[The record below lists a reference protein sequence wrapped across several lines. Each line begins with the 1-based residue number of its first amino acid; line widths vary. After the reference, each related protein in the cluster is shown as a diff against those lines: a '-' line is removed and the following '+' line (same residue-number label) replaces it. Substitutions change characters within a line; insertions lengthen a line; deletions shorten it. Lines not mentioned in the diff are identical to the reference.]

1 MPTCFIDNQPYKIKL
16 ADTPFVKN
24 WLKVYDNKN
33 FPVKKSID
41 KEAHN
46 KIKTLAVKHQNFFQK
61 MGLVELARANSVDL
75 WQRKNLSKIH
85 LEIVI
90 FQKNYKGS
98 TDFMNKN
105 TDGEWNNIHDY
116 LHEQEKVIEKEKT
129 IFGTGSVD
137 LDHDSYTQSKNWSWE
152 PILTVA
158 EFHASASFD
167 KWHFTVPLSELGRHP
182 YECFKHSPDTWKQE
196 GSLIGQISSKVEAN
210 LSYTYSNPDRGY
222 EDWCGENNIPVIGDT
237 FPLASFI
244 DPNDINTIIEAKSLR
259 ITNDENLYN

>member
-24 WLKVYDNKN
+24 WLRVYDNKN

-41 KEAHN
+41 KGAHN
-46 KIKTLAVKHQNFFQK
+46 KIKTLALKHQNFFQK

-98 TDFMNKN
+98 TDLMNKN

-167 KWHFTVPLSELGRHP
+167 RWHFNVPLSELGRYP

-196 GSLIGQISSKVEAN
+196 GSLIGQISSKIKAQ
-210 LSYTYSNPDRGY
+210 LSNTYNNPDKGY
-222 EDWCGENNIPVIGDT
+222 EDWCSQNKIPVIGDV
-237 FPLASFI
+237 FQLASFI
-244 DPNDINTIIEAKSLR
+244 DANDTKNIIEAKNIR
-259 ITNDENLYN
+259 ITNDA

>member
-33 FPVKKSID
+33 FQVKKSID

-90 FQKNYKGS
+90 FQKNYII
-98 TDFMNKN
+98 T
-105 TDGEWNNIHDY
+105 
-116 LHEQEKVIEKEKT
+116 
-129 IFGTGSVD
+129 
-137 LDHDSYTQSKNWSWE
+137 
-152 PILTVA
+152 
-158 EFHASASFD
+158 SFS
-167 KWHFTVPLSELGRHP
+167 L
-182 YECFKHSPDTWKQE
+182 
-196 GSLIGQISSKVEAN
+196 SLIHI
-210 LSYTYSNPDRGY
+210 
-222 EDWCGENNIPVIGDT
+222 
-237 FPLASFI
+237 
-244 DPNDINTIIEAKSLR
+244 
-259 ITNDENLYN
+259 